1 MWFGNQNVPVE
12 RRVNPKT
19 NATTPHRSASGWPV
33 ADAFTMANN
42 RANESFGFDGDVD
55 DFFAVSGTPTPS
67 YETTVASSNTKHVR
81 VIKRTNT
88 NKGRTPKSTEEA
100 KRFRSVPPPVRC
112 ACVRVRAWYPVSVS
126 TIWLL
131 VRQAWFSPTRGFPCL
146 FFFDSLPQTPST
158 SAPDAVAVAWRLASR
173 APRCTSSPPGL
184 RRLPP
189 RPVATCPTTT
199 R

>member
-126 TIWLL
+126 MTPSGSSF
-131 VRQAWFSPTRGFPCL
+131 AKRGFRPHAGFPV
-146 FFFDSLPQTPST
+146 FFFLIPCPKLRARARLMRWPWRGASPH
-158 SAPDAVAVAWRLASR
+158 AP
-173 APRCTSSPPGL
+173 
-184 RRLPP
+184 
-189 RPVATCPTTT
+189 PVAPLLHPGSVVSHHDP
-199 R
+199 